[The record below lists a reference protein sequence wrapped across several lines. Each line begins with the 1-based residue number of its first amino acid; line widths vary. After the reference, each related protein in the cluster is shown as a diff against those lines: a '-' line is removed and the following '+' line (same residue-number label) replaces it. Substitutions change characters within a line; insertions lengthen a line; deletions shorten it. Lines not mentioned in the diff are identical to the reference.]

1 MREGGGWKPAWEKG
15 FWTSCESR
23 ASEIRD
29 IFIECGGVRRKKPR
43 INTRKKTPPTWMGKP
58 V

>member
-1 MREGGGWKPAWEKG
+1 MWGWKPAREEG

-29 IFIECGGVRRKKPR
+29 IFIECGGVRRKPR